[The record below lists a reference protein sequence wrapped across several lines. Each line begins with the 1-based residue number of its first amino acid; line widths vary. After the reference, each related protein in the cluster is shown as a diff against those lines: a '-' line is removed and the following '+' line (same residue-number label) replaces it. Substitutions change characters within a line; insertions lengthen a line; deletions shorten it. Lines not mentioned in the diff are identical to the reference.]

1 MGPVVTMAMTTA
13 TADKPLR
20 CSRRRDRAQAKPVR
34 SAASGGAV
42 HPRALRAKPAQPA
55 LHAAALL
62 RLVWLASPALPV
74 GGFSYSE
81 GLEAAVDAGLV
92 HDEASA
98 ATWLLAQMQLTQQ
111 RSDWPLVASATRAW
125 QRHDLDQVA
134 ALNQWSL
141 HTRETRELRQQ
152 AQQMGRSLADWLRQ
166 RQPDDPRC
174 QQLLALQPAPTWPL
188 ACALAA
194 AQSGAPLREAVLA
207 LAFGWAENM
216 VGAAIKAVPLG
227 QSAGQRLLGR
237 LAEALPAAVDAAL
250 AQSTLGAAGRLNFA
264 PMLAVQSARHE
275 AQYSRLFRS

>member
-1 MGPVVTMAMTTA
+1 M
-13 TADKPLR
+13 PLR
-20 CSRRRDRAQAKPVR
+20 CSRRRATAGP
-34 SAASGGAV
+34 
-42 HPRALRAKPAQPA
+42 KPAWPQARAAAARTTPPHTQPGQPP

-98 ATWLLAQMQLTQQ
+98 GPWLLAQMRLTQQ
-111 RSDWPLVASATRAW
+111 RSDWPLIASATRAW
-125 QRHDLDQVA
+125 QRQDLAQVA

-166 RQPDDPRC
+166 RQPDDPRVA
-174 QQLLALQPAPTWPL
+174 QLLALQPAPTWPV

-194 AQSGAPLREAVLA
+194 AQSGAPPREALLA

-216 VGAAIKAVPLG
+216 VSAAIKAVPLG
-227 QSAGQRLLGR
+227 QSAGQRLLGL
-237 LAEALPAAVDAAL
+237 LAEAVPAAVDAAL
-250 AQSTLGAAGRLNFA
+250 AQSRLGEAGRLNFA
-264 PMLAVQSARHE
+264 PMLAVHSARHE